1 MVEGSSENLQLTGH
15 KAAVYKIEISPNG
28 SYMASGGFDRQ
39 ILIWKMDAVPQNV
52 GKSLQDHKNA
62 ILGLKF
68 MNDETQLL
76 SCGAQGKNLRGEL
89 F

>member
-1 MVEGSSENLQLTGH
+1 VPETLQLTGH
-15 KAAVYKIEISPNG
+15 KAAVYALEFAPNG

-39 ILIWKMDAVPQNV
+39 ILIWKMETKPQNV

-68 MNDETQLL
+68 MSDETQLL
-76 SCGAQGKNLRGEL
+76 SCGAQG
-89 F
+89 